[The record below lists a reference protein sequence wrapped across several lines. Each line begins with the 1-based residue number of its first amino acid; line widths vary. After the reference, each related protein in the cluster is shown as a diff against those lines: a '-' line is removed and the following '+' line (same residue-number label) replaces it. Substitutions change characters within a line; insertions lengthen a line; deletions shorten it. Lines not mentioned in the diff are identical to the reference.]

1 MSGRKKKME
10 RDPRQSV
17 AAGIDASEIAVL
29 PFDFTAVKLVLLF
42 DHVWLKS
49 IKFILLTSFR

>member
-29 PFDFTAVKLVLLF
+29 PFDFTAVKLVCF
-42 DHVWLKS
+42 V
-49 IKFILLTSFR
+49 I